1 MRYEV
6 GAFVMSKRRKTRAM
20 RRGKER
26 GAAPKMSGRLG
37 SPGRRIRKEG
47 NYDPKAA
54 VFCAKVLHFCA
65 KVPLFSTRS
74 AHLSTGGARFC
85 AGSRASFERRA
96 CPIFWGIREMGL
108 TCALFAACC
117 MTNGRLPLPRN
128 HSLPAGHVRKRAE
141 GWLLARPGKSSCCT
155 VCPHGASEGSR
166 LGSKQPEIV
175 CRVKKRRSRA
185 VLLPR

>member
-6 GAFVMSKRRKTRAM
+6 GAFEMRKRRKTRAM

-47 NYDPKAA
+47 NYGPKAA

-74 AHLSTGGARFC
+74 AMLRRAVLDFAPEVEHLSSDERVLSFGRFV
-85 AGSRASFERRA
+85 RRGVHV
-96 CPIFWGIREMGL
+96 PY
-108 TCALFAACC
+108 FAACC
-117 MTNGRLPLPRN
+117 MKNGRLPLPRN
-128 HSLPAGHVRKRAE
+128 RPLPLPSGGACPKKSGRLVARSAEKVELLHRLPSRRIVKGRA
-141 GWLLARPGKSSCCT
+141 LDRNSPKSC
-155 VCPHGASEGSR
+155 VE
-166 LGSKQPEIV
+166 
-175 CRVKKRRSRA
+175 
-185 VLLPR
+185 

>member
-47 NYDPKAA
+47 NYGPKAA
-54 VFCAKVLHFCA
+54 VFCEKVLHFCA

-74 AHLSTGGARFC
+74 AHPSAGGARFC

-96 CPIFWGIREMGL
+96 CPIFRGIREKGR

-128 HSLPAGHVRKRAE
+128 RSLPPPSGGACPKKSGRLVARSAEKVELLYRLPSRRIVKGRA
-141 GWLLARPGKSSCCT
+141 LARNSPKSC
-155 VCPHGASEGSR
+155 VE
-166 LGSKQPEIV
+166 
-175 CRVKKRRSRA
+175 
-185 VLLPR
+185 

>member
-1 MRYEV
+1 MRCEV
-6 GAFVMSKRRKTRAM
+6 GAFVMSKRRKMRAM

-47 NYDPKAA
+47 NYGQKAA
-54 VFCAKVLHFCA
+54 VFCEKVLHFCA

-74 AHLSTGGARFC
+74 AHPSAGGARFC

-96 CPIFWGIREMGL
+96 CPIFWGIREKGR

-128 HSLPAGHVRKRAE
+128 CPLLSPFGGACPKKSGRLVARSAEKVELLYRLPSRRIVKGRA
-141 GWLLARPGKSSCCT
+141 LARNSPKSC
-155 VCPHGASEGSR
+155 VE
-166 LGSKQPEIV
+166 
-175 CRVKKRRSRA
+175 
-185 VLLPR
+185 

>member
-1 MRYEV
+1 
-6 GAFVMSKRRKTRAM
+6 
-20 RRGKER
+20 
-26 GAAPKMSGRLG
+26 MSGRLG

-47 NYDPKAA
+47 NYGQKAV

-74 AHLSTGGARFC
+74 AHPSAGGARFC

-96 CPIFWGIREMGL
+96 CPVFWGIREMGRSS
-108 TCALFAACC
+108 ALFLLVVQRLGGFLCREIVPFRRG
-117 MTNGRLPLPRN
+117 MTEKERKVGCSLGRESRVAVPFALTAHR
-128 HSLPAGHVRKRAE
+128 
-141 GWLLARPGKSSCCT
+141 
-155 VCPHGASEGSR
+155 EGSR
-166 LGSKQPEIV
+166 LGSKQPEIA

>member
-1 MRYEV
+1 MRCEV

-47 NYDPKAA
+47 NYGQKAA
-54 VFCAKVLHFCA
+54 VFCEKVLHFCA

-74 AHLSTGGARFC
+74 AHPSAGSARFC

-96 CPIFWGIREMGL
+96 CPIFWGIREKGR

-128 HSLPAGHVRKRAE
+128 CPLLSPFGGACPKKSGRLVARSAEKVELLYRLPSRRIVKGRA
-141 GWLLARPGKSSCCT
+141 LARNSPKSC
-155 VCPHGASEGSR
+155 VE
-166 LGSKQPEIV
+166 
-175 CRVKKRRSRA
+175 
-185 VLLPR
+185 

>member
-1 MRYEV
+1 MRCEV

-47 NYDPKAA
+47 NYGQKAA
-54 VFCAKVLHFCA
+54 VFCEKVLHFCA

-74 AHLSTGGARFC
+74 AHPSAGGARFC

-96 CPIFWGIREMGL
+96 CPIFWGIREKGC

-128 HSLPAGHVRKRAE
+128 RSLPPPSGGACPKKSGRLVTRSAGKVELLHRLPSRRIVKGRA
-141 GWLLARPGKSSCCT
+141 LARNSPKSC
-155 VCPHGASEGSR
+155 VE
-166 LGSKQPEIV
+166 
-175 CRVKKRRSRA
+175 
-185 VLLPR
+185 